1 MKRASWVYVATV
13 LGTAVA
19 CGPIKPPGQ
28 APGPRAAEEPNTA
41 ATAEP
46 TGDDTSGASAAEA
59 PAPVGAEAKG
69 LKAKIDA
76 RIAPFKWGM
85 SSTQVFAVFD
95 KQLDEIYAEKL
106 EKVPNPKMVVNLETE
121 RDKKKQLMRTR
132 KVEFTGG
139 AVSGYEVKTPG
150 EFTYKN
156 NEFAIEGVR
165 PGGGERILFFISD
178 KLWKIY
184 DSVPVV
190 KGGELGETY
199 VEATTKLNTEF
210 AEKGQAVEAKKPS
223 ASYFGTMIATPARI
237 VWFDGTTQIRLVDNT
252 GRQDS
257 TVKTVALVY
266 EEAATVQKLP
276 TLRTNIEKKE
286 TNDAVDAA
294 AAATGA
300 PPKKDDK
307 KKK

>member
-28 APGPRAAEEPNTA
+28 APGPRATEEPNTA

-46 TGDDTSGASAAEA
+46 TADDASSVAEA

-85 SSTQVFAVFD
+85 SGTQVFAVFD
-95 KQLDEIYAEKL
+95 KQLDEMYAEKI
-106 EKVPNPKMVVNLETE
+106 EKVPNPKMQVNLETE
-121 RDKKKQLMRTR
+121 RDKKKQLMRSR

-156 NEFAIEGVR
+156 NEYAVEGVR
-165 PGGGERILFFISD
+165 AGGGERILFFIND

-184 DSVPVV
+184 DSVPVA
-190 KGGELGETY
+190 KGSELGETY
-199 VEATTKLNTEF
+199 AEATTKLNTEF
-210 AEKGQAVEAKKPS
+210 GEKGQAVEAKKPS
-223 ASYFGTMIATPARI
+223 ASYFGTMISTPARM

-257 TVKTVALVY
+257 TTKMVALVY

-286 TNDAVDAA
+286 TNETVDAA

-300 PPKKDDK
+300 PAKKDDK